1 MINEENVLR
10 GGEQSAGGWVPSESA
25 GALGDKRAAAAL
37 ATVSLFRCFA
47 LWPVDLAGALFA
59 VLQEGDGSV
68 DGCRDFLRA
77 SVISQGDEKAY
88 MHVDWLADKET
99 DCVVEG
105 YGKTIALA
113 DVE

>member
-1 MINEENVLR
+1 MFCVEGSKVQGVGCPHSVQVPWAIR
-10 GGEQSAGGWVPSESA
+10 GQPLLWP
-25 GALGDKRAAAAL
+25 
-37 ATVSLFRCFA
+37 LFRCFA
-47 LWPVDLAGALFA
+47 VWPVDLAGALFA

-88 MHVDWLADKET
+88 MYVDWLADKET